1 MSVMIP
7 YTDTVLIVSGTSI
20 DEDTGETVVG
30 AAVSSLARVLHTTK
44 LIRNFQG
51 EQVVSAIKIYL
62 PATTSISNKSSIQI
76 GEKCY
81 RIMALEEK
89 KHLNGLVSHYVIYC

>member
-1 MSVMIP
+1 MIP
-7 YTDTVLIVSGTSI
+7 YTDTVLIASGTSI
-20 DEDTGETVVG
+20 DPDTGETVVG
-30 AAVSSLARVLHTTK
+30 AAVSSKARVLYQSK
-44 LIRNFQG
+44 LIRNLQG

-62 PATTSISNKSSIQI
+62 PATTSINHKSSIYI

-81 RIMALEEK
+81 SIMALEEK